1 MFPFSEKI
9 QKDGKLQIHFD
20 GWGSNYDYVIEPTST
35 NIHPVGWMDANK
47 HAHKNLTQE
56 LQRPNSKFRPSILLL
71 LIVIERQKWR

>member
-47 HAHKNLTQE
+47 HAHKISHKNYRDQTVSSDHPFCYYSL
-56 LQRPNSKFRPSILLL
+56 
-71 LIVIERQKWR
+71 